1 MQNRSSLD
9 WLLDEKLFTSDFP
22 TDHIHYT
29 QHYHQDAELHYHQC
43 LEIGRCVEGSGVQFI
58 NNEIYPFS
66 SNTISVIQ
74 KNCIHDS
81 HIVLTNPVEPPS
93 RWKYIFVDL
102 ERLNVALN
110 QIGSFNTY
118 DVELI
123 HLFEMMFHEL
133 EDKQEGYR
141 ELFVHLLEAFLMK
154 AKRVEPLLR
163 PLKHHPIANQIA
175 SALNY
180 IAQTYHADVTVEQLA
195 KTCNLSTSYFR
206 KVFRENLGIS
216 PQQYI
221 IRVRLSMAEH
231 LLSTTEKKIL
241 TISEEVGFKT
251 LSSFNRLFKKAYG
264 ISPRNF
270 R

>member
-1 MQNRSSLD
+1 LD
-9 WLLDEKLFTSDFP
+9 WLLDEKRFAGDFP
-22 TDHIHYT
+22 TNHIQYT
-29 QHYHQDAELHYHQC
+29 QHYRQDAELHYHQC

-58 NNEIYPFS
+58 DNEIYPFS

-74 KNCIHDS
+74 KECIHDS
-81 HIVLTNPVEPPS
+81 HIVMASLSEPPS

-102 ERLNVALN
+102 EKLNIASN

-118 DVELI
+118 DVELTR
-123 HLFEMMFHEL
+123 LFEMMFNEL
-133 EDKQEGYR
+133 EDKQGGYQ
-141 ELFVHLLEAFLMK
+141 ELFGYLLQAFLLK
-154 AKRVEPLLR
+154 AKRLEPTLR
-163 PLKHHPIANQIA
+163 PLRHNPIAGQIA
-175 SALNY
+175 SAINY
-180 IAQTYHADVTVEQLA
+180 IAQTYHTDIAVEQLA
-195 KTCNLSTSYFR
+195 RACNLSTSYFR

-221 IRVRLSMAEH
+221 IRVRMSMAEH
-231 LLSTTEKKIL
+231 LLCTTEKKIL

-264 ISPRNF
+264 ISPRSF